1 MEADNAAVA
10 RAYVNALASGAGPDA
25 LEEFFAP
32 DVVQE
37 EFPNRLLP
45 DGATRDLAALRES
58 RRRGRALMSGETY
71 DVLSTTAEGDRV
83 AVELLWVGTVGAAVG
98 PFAAGQQLRAR
109 FAIFL
114 WFRGGRIVRQHN
126 YDCFWPWD

>member
-1 MEADNAAVA
+1 MLDNVA
-10 RAYVNALASGAGPDA
+10 IARRYIQALASGADADA
-25 LEEFFAP
+25 LAEFLAP

-45 DGATRDLAALRES
+45 HGATRDLAALQEG
-58 RRRGRALMSGETY
+58 RRRGRALMRAETY
-71 DVLSTTAEGDRV
+71 DVLSAMAEGDRV
-83 AVELLWVGTVGAAVG
+83 AIELIWTGTVGAAIG
-98 PFAAGQQLRAR
+98 PFTEGQQLRAR

-114 WFRGGRIVRQHN
+114 DFRGGRIVRQHN